1 MTKSKVFVWPG
12 CVVEEAERAEFKE
25 FFQKEFGMDGEFLEQ
40 VETNPNQ
47 DDDGNEIEDTGGRK
61 DAFFRVNA
69 TEEQLRDPKWMGARM
84 MMGIADWDS
93 ARPFMSAE
101 NMEYIY
107 PAHVFETYPV
117 NEVVE
122 G

>member
-12 CVVEEAERAEFKE
+12 CVVEEAERAEFKD
-25 FFQKEFGMDGEFLEQ
+25 FFMREFGMDGEFLEQ

-47 DDDGNEIEDTGGRK
+47 DENGNEIEDTGGRK
-61 DAFFRVNA
+61 DAFFRVTA
-69 TEEQLRDPKWMGARM
+69 TEEQLSDPRWVMARM
-84 MMGIADWDS
+84 MMSIADWDS
-93 ARPFMSAE
+93 ARPHIAAE
-101 NMEYIY
+101 KMEYIY

-122 G
+122 E